1 MQKEEALAPA
11 NLLEKQDQVLKW
23 LEEQPNQDQAEYAS
37 CALDVLLKEA
47 GQTKSASGN
56 ACLRL
61 CSFVEQCSKLHA
73 PSLQQWAFSGEVS
86 KKAFTFY
93 IEWNETDQHRS
104 MKLVLDLLAQLDKR
118 NPDAQAARATRDD
131 LLTSL
136 ISILTGKS
144 TKPVVKS
151 AIKTIDHFLA
161 KNVFGLEDL
170 RDTYVRCRSLPG
182 SVDETETWR
191 RLFADIIYWARMR
204 TTSPV
209 TGKLIVNLYRA
220 LRTREGQWVI
230 EPSRFHQWLLDFI
243 QDGLSA
249 LEDVKNYIFL
259 PMFKV
264 DRAESL
270 RYLKAVSDVDNT
282 AWDLNQQVSMPTLLQ
297 LAALETGKRVGFV
310 EEPAASSER
319 DIADDKAPVILHEEI
334 LSNVLCHPAQEVR
347 SLAYSLLTVSPST
360 TRPYSTIALELL
372 RKHLGTYFADS
383 DPKFRVDVMARA
395 RDMYRRIRGAIATLK
410 RSIPRARAKAK
421 KLQEAANDT
430 SDSNERNTLFQ
441 TIMYHTNLIYLP
453 ESQLVQCL
461 EEHVQFLRWY
471 NDFLRAELAPT
482 ASYQRHYGSLK
493 ALSFVLRMEADPNKG
508 WETEEDQEM
517 VYDLFDS
524 SWARALFDLVMDPFD
539 DVREY
544 AAAAIKSLH
553 GNDKYRKFR
562 LTASQSR
569 TDDLRVQLKRSLEVA
584 HRTSRAD
591 HSDGAARASQ
601 LLYKFSSGGDERVA
615 VLSRLLAE
623 LEDRL
628 LAAETDLGQAVLG
641 APAHGHF
648 ASLCCVWQIVSQT
661 TFDPKELEAVKSL
674 QSQAVQCCS
683 RIWQAVRSI
692 LCDDS
697 PEGYLPEEMEA
708 LEGLDTKDVLSYSFR
723 AVHEASNLLKTII
736 LTTKNHANSQLIS
749 PSVEIFEQ
757 IGDLTFEQ
765 LATLRHRGAFST
777 VANTFTSCCQQI
789 KFVEAMSKS
798 KGEQLLCQWYK
809 GTLESIYGQVST
821 TRRSAGI
828 PSLITGILSANA
840 ANPSFEQVIEKLFDI
855 ASVEARVRETDAS
868 NLPQVHAYNSIKDI
882 FRNSLLTALGNKSE
896 KYLTPALQL
905 AANGLRSEVWAIR
918 NCGLILLRSLLN
930 MLFGHHESKTMI
942 EAGWDGKANRIP
954 YHKYPA
960 LVDVLVDLLES
971 GEKNTE
977 APATL
982 DTSGAEAVFPAL
994 DIIRRAGPPEALRE
1008 KLQDLVAKY
1017 LADPVW
1023 HVREMAARTLCSCHL
1038 HDGWLRA
1045 LRALLKVALADR
1057 SSHAQNHVHGVLLTL
1072 KFVFERLSKVAPEH
1086 INAHLPELVGL
1097 LEHERLE
1104 DRFQF
1109 SPEVIAAYLELFNQM
1124 QSFSLSRSIPLG
1136 FRPSLR
1142 KDLKGSAL
1150 LKIQKSV
1157 FDTYAAYQSEDPV
1170 QQLRKVL
1177 LVESPGSDGVI
1188 ASIELIPKLWK
1199 TSSLADDTYSALCVL
1214 CIDLC
1219 LSTTVSEQQAAVLD
1233 NLADALSERP
1243 IYESNVSERLVEMWT
1258 ALPNAP
1264 TSPLLSNAVLRAS
1277 GCIIPILSRNG
1288 VVQAEGLRQWGR
1300 MIADAGLEDKSFD
1313 VRYAAT
1319 EGLFF
1324 FLKSAAAHCTSE
1336 EHLPVLLAVYDA
1348 LNDDDDEI
1356 RELAAAAAQFVYGQ
1370 ALVPLEAATRLLDW
1384 LAQTFKNTARFK
1396 EIVATRLTGS
1406 KGDSTAWRPA
1416 EDMIN
1421 HTLKL
1426 DDALFAIEEQNLF
1439 FDEVREVKRWSSTF
1453 TTLSWAGTETSL
1465 AQLDRWLIG
1474 GMRRL
1479 HLLLEQGDVPLGWG
1493 SAPHVFAICSTILV
1507 GSSTLVASGKASAE
1521 LQDAFRQS
1529 AIISTDDQ
1537 KNGINVLLKVFVQ

>member
-1 MQKEEALAPA
+1 MQKKEALAPA
-11 NLLEKQDQVLKW
+11 NLLERQDEVLKW
-23 LEEQPNQDQAEYAS
+23 LEEQPDQDQA
-37 CALDVLLKEA
+37 D
-47 GQTKSASGN
+47 
-56 ACLRL
+56 
-61 CSFVEQCSKLHA
+61 FVEQCSKSHA
-73 PSLQQWAFSGEVS
+73 PSLQQWAFSGDVS

-118 NPDAQAARATRDD
+118 NPDTQAARATRDD
-131 LLTSL
+131 LLNCL

-161 KNVFGLEDL
+161 KNVFTLEDL
-170 RDTYVRCRSLPG
+170 RDTHVKCRSLPG
-182 SVDETETWR
+182 STDEAETWR

-209 TGKLIVNLYRA
+209 TGKLIVNLYRV

-243 QDGLSA
+243 QDDLSA

-270 RYLKAVSDVDNT
+270 RYLKAVSDVDNA

-297 LAALETGKRVGFV
+297 LAALETG
-310 EEPAASSER
+310 
-319 DIADDKAPVILHEEI
+319 
-334 LSNVLCHPAQEVR
+334 
-347 SLAYSLLTVSPST
+347 
-360 TRPYSTIALELL
+360 
-372 RKHLGTYFADS
+372 TYFADS
-383 DPKFRVDVMARA
+383 DPKFRVNVMARA
-395 RDMYRRIRGAIATLK
+395 RDMYRRVRGAIATLK

-421 KLQEAANDT
+421 KLQEAANAT
-430 SDSNERNTLFQ
+430 SESNERNTIVQ
-441 TIMYHTNLIYLP
+441 PIMYHTNLIYLP

-471 NDFLRAELAPT
+471 NDFLRTELAPT
-482 ASYQRHYGSLK
+482 SSYQRHYGSLK
-493 ALSFVLRMEADPNKG
+493 ALSFILRMEADPNKG
-508 WETEEDQEM
+508 WETEEDQELI
-517 VYDLFDS
+517 YDMFGS

-562 LTASQSR
+562 LTTSQSR

-601 LLYKFSSGGDERVA
+601 LLYKFSSSGDERVA

-628 LAAETDLGQAVLG
+628 LAAEADLGQAVL
-641 APAHGHF
+641 
-648 ASLCCVWQIVSQT
+648 VSET

-749 PSVEIFEQ
+749 PSVEIFER

-840 ANPSFEQVIEKLFDI
+840 ASPSFEQVIEKLFDI

-930 MLFGHHESKTMI
+930 MLFGHHESKSMI

-971 GEKNTE
+971 GEKNAE

-1023 HVREMAARTLCSCHL
+1023 HVREMAAHP
-1038 HDGWLRA
+1038 
-1045 LRALLKVALADR
+1045 
-1057 SSHAQNHVHGVLLTL
+1057 SSHVQNHVHGVLLTL

-1086 INAHLPELVGL
+1086 INAHLSELVGL
-1097 LEHERLE
+1097 LEHDRLE
-1104 DRFQF
+1104 DRFQS

-1124 QSFSLSRSIPLG
+1124 QSFSLIRSIPLG
-1136 FRPSLR
+1136 FRPSLP

-1157 FDTYAAYQSEDPV
+1157 FDTYAAYQSPEPV
-1170 QQLRKVL
+1170 QQLRKILV
-1177 LVESPGSDGVI
+1177 VESPGSDGVI

-1214 CIDLC
+1214 YIDLC
-1219 LSTTVSEQQAAVLD
+1219 LSTTVSEQQAAALD

-1288 VVQAEGLRQWGR
+1288 VVQSEGLWQWGR
-1300 MIADAGLEDKSFD
+1300 MVADAGLEDKSFD

-1324 FLKSAAAHCTSE
+1324 FFKSAAAHCTSE
-1336 EHLPVLLAVYDA
+1336 EHLPAFLAVYDA
-1348 LNDDDDEI
+1348 LNDDDNEI

-1384 LAQTFKNTARFK
+1384 LAQTFNNTARFE

-1406 KGDSTAWRPA
+1406 KGHGTAWRPA

-1421 HTLKL
+1421 HALKL

-1453 TTLSWAGTETSL
+1453 TTLSWAGTETSFT
-1465 AQLDRWLIG
+1465 QLDRWLVG

-1479 HLLLEQGDVPLGWG
+1479 HLLFEQGDEPLGWG

-1507 GSSTLVASGKASAE
+1507 GSSVLVASGKASAE

-1529 AIISTDDQ
+1529 AIINTDDQ
-1537 KNGINVLLKVFVQ
+1537 RSGINGLLKAYFTSNRFTG